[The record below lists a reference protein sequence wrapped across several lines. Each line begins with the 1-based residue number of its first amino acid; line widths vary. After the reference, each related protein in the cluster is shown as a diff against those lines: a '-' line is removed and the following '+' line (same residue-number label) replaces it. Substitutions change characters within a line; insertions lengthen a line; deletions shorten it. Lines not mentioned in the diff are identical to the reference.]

1 VAGQAEGTV
10 DAKQRDLACV
20 LSFDVQLYD
29 HDDRRA
35 WDAAADNPAG
45 HA

>member
-1 VAGQAEGTV
+1 VAGQVEGTV
-10 DAKQRDLACV
+10 DAKERDLACF
-20 LSFDVQLYD
+20 LSFSVQLYD
-29 HDDRRA
+29 HDDRRE